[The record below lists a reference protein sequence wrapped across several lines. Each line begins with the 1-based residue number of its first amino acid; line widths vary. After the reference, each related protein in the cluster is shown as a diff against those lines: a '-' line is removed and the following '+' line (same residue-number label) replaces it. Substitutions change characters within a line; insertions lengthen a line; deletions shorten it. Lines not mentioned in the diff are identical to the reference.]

1 MEERTERR
9 TTEVIIDGK
18 EKIHLCEPECRNEFL
33 LDLGVS
39 GGTGAWVFRSRGS
52 ATVVVGWSGKRH
64 QIGWRRIR
72 PNARDCDLC
81 GVNWRGRVPAA
92 ILANERKS
100 EAMRGNTRGVSTRFK

>member
-1 MEERTERR
+1 MDERTERR

-18 EKIHLCEPECRNEFL
+18 ERVYLCEPECRNEFL

-52 ATVVVGWSGKRH
+52 ATVTLAWSGRTH
-64 QIGWRRIR
+64 HVTWRRIR

-81 GVNWRGRVPAA
+81 GVEWRTHTPAA
-92 ILANERKS
+92 ILASQRKS
-100 EAMRGNTRGVSTRFK
+100 EAMRGNTRGVDTRFT